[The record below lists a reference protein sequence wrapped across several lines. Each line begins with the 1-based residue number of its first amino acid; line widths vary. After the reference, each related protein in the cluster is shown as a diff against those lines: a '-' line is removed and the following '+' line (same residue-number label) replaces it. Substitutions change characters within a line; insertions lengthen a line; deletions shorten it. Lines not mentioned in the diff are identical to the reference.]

1 MLISIVCV
9 LFRKTKSQ
17 GKMKTKTILL
27 LLLLLPCV
35 LNAKDF
41 SVTGGCIV
49 CKDSR
54 NDVITIDTLALSVPL
69 SYVQNLLSGTI
80 ASEKD
85 EGLTEEMI
93 NTQTRYLWAIVVV
106 IVLFVIGF
114 ILFAVAI
121 FVKKKSCIKKMSCIA
136 SIAFIL
142 LISMIIALCSITI
155 IMLTDP
161 KLCIKWNAT
170 QLAIIPPALIFC
182 LTQCIYLFLRFLEKD
197 EAFKPTGRI

>member
-1 MLISIVCV
+1 
-9 LFRKTKSQ
+9 
-17 GKMKTKTILL
+17 MKTKTILL

-41 SVTGGCIV
+41 SVTGGGIV

-54 NDVITIDTLALSVPL
+54 NEVITIDTLALSVPL

-85 EGLTEEMI
+85 KGLTEEMI
-93 NTQTRYLWAIVVV
+93 NTQARYLRAILVV
-106 IVLFVIGF
+106 IVLFIIGF
-114 ILFAVAI
+114 IILAVAY
-121 FVKKKSCIKKMSCIA
+121 FVKKKSRIA

-155 IMLTDP
+155 MMLTDP
-161 KLCIKWNAT
+161 KLGIKLNAT
-170 QLAIIPPALIFC
+170 QLAIIPPALFFC
-182 LTQCIYLFLRFLEKD
+182 LTQCIFLFLKCFEKD
-197 EAFKPTGRI
+197 EACKPTGRT

>member
-1 MLISIVCV
+1 MLISIVCI
-9 LFRKTKSQ
+9 LFRKTKSPR
-17 GKMKTKTILL
+17 KMKTKTILL

-41 SVTGGCIV
+41 SVTGGGIV

-54 NDVITIDTLALSVPL
+54 NEVITIDTLALSVPL

-85 EGLTEEMI
+85 KGLTEEMI
-93 NTQTRYLWAIVVV
+93 NTQARYLRAILVV
-106 IVLFVIGF
+106 IVLFIIGF
-114 ILFAVAI
+114 IILAVAY
-121 FVKKKSCIKKMSCIA
+121 FVKKKSRIA

-155 IMLTDP
+155 MMLTDP
-161 KLCIKWNAT
+161 KLGIKLNAT
-170 QLAIIPPALIFC
+170 QLAIIPPALFFC
-182 LTQCIYLFLRFLEKD
+182 LTQCIFLFLKCFEKD
-197 EAFKPTGRI
+197 EACKPTGRT